1 MPNSSKSI
9 CQRCNNTKI
18 EVIPQ
23 GRFANAIQCSQCFT
37 RCHLCDDLGYIL
49 NKDDLG
55 REIATKCRCQTI
67 KNRITLFNKA
77 GIPSQF
83 YDATYENFNI
93 TYDSS
98 LAEALHQVKFLPKN
112 FEKGIWKGLLFMGG
126 VGVGKTRLVSSM
138 VRDFTL
144 NHNIPCLFKEFSTLL
159 SEIKSGYDKGLSESL
174 ILDQISKVDIL
185 VIDELGKGRKTDW
198 EISILD
204 IIISSR
210 YNMRN
215 TTIFTT
221 NYTDKPATTYRET
234 SLVKGSD
241 EGTKE
246 IIKRETL
253 EQRVYTRIYSRLKE
267 MAHFVEL
274 RGGDHRQP
282 AEEIFA

>member
-1 MPNSSKSI
+1 M
-9 CQRCNNTKI
+9 
-18 EVIPQ
+18 E
-23 GRFANAIQCSQCFT
+23 
-37 RCHLCDDLGYIL
+37 
-49 NKDDLG
+49 KDDLG
-55 REIATKCRCQTI
+55 REVATKCDCQVI
-67 KNRITLFNKA
+67 HNRLNLFNRA

-83 YDATYENFNI
+83 YDASYENFN
-93 TYDSS
+93 TSYDNS
-98 LAEALHQVKFLPKN
+98 LIEALQQVKFLPKN
-112 FEKGIWKGLLFMGG
+112 FQKGIWKGLLFMGG

-138 VRDFTL
+138 IRDFTL

-174 ILDQISKVDIL
+174 ILDQISNVDIL
-185 VIDELGKGRKTDW
+185 VIDELGKGRKSDW

-215 TTIFTT
+215 TTVFTT
-221 NYTDKPATTYRET
+221 NYTDKPSTTYRET
-234 SLVKGSD
+234 SLLRNTD

-253 EQRVYTRIYSRLKE
+253 EQRVYSRIYSRLKE

-274 RGGDHRQP
+274 KGGDHRQP
-282 AEEIFA
+282 AEEYRV